1 MTAWMIIL
9 LGLAFAQAAPDSLD
23 GEWQVK
29 SVEANGM
36 KAPEDN
42 IKGMK
47 LILKGDTFKYLMGEK
62 VVLEGTFKA
71 DQKKGTLD
79 AEGKDPQGQVVKT
92 IGIMDLK
99 GDTMRVCFVKEG
111 EQRPK
116 EFSAKEGSNSSLITY
131 QRVKTRDK

>member
-1 MTAWMIIL
+1 MVTPMIML
-9 LGLAFAQAAPDSLD
+9 LGLACTAAPPEPLD

-47 LILKGDTFKYLMGEK
+47 LILKGDTFKYMTDQK

-71 DQKKGTLD
+71 DQQKGTLD
-79 AEGKDPQGQVVKT
+79 AEGKDPQGQVIKS
-92 IGIMDLK
+92 IGIMELK
-99 GDTMRVCFVKEG
+99 GDTMRICFVKEG

-116 EFSAKEGSNSSLITY
+116 EFSAKEGSNTSLITY
-131 QRVKTRDK
+131 QRVKTR